1 MNPKS
6 TILITGASGFV
17 GRLLAQ
23 AEIEKGNKVIGI
35 HDPAESPDLFFD
47 SYPIDLRNHQALK
60 EFINGIGVLEQVYHL
75 AAISSVRMCQENPS
89 LCFDVNV
96 TGTLNL
102 LDASSKL
109 KAKPKLLFTSSCEVY
124 GRVDLRDLPITEDAK
139 PEPVNVYGLSKL
151 TGENICHFYMREN
164 GLPVVITRA
173 FNHTGPG
180 RPAHFV
186 FPYVASTLAKIEKG
200 ELEPVL
206 AMGNLSVTRDV
217 LDARDV
223 VRAYMMVM
231 DKGKS
236 GNVYNVTSGR
246 SISIERGVRMLIE
259 ISGLNVKI
267 TQEQSRM
274 RAYDIPQLSGDA
286 SRIEKDLGW
295 RAEITLEQTFKDLLR
310 YWRAKEGVS

>member
-1 MNPKS
+1 MNPD

-23 AEIEKGNKVIGI
+23 AEIEKGSKVIGI
-35 HDPAESPDLFFD
+35 HDPAESPDLSFN
-47 SYPIDLRNHQALK
+47 SYPIDLRSSQALK
-60 EFINGIGVLEQVYHL
+60 EFISGIGVLEEVYHL

-109 KAKPKLLFTSSCEVY
+109 KAKPRLLFTSSCEVY
-124 GRVDLRDLPITEDAK
+124 GRVNPADLPIGEDTK
-139 PEPVNVYGLSKL
+139 PDPINVYGLSKL
-151 TGENICHFYMREN
+151 TAEGICRFYMREHA
-164 GLPVVITRA
+164 LPVVITRA

-180 RPAHFV
+180 QAEGFV
-186 FPYVASTLAKIEKG
+186 FPHVASALARIQKG
-200 ELEPVL
+200 SCEPIL
-206 AMGNLSVTRDV
+206 KLGNLSVQRDV

-231 DKGKS
+231 DRGKS

-246 SISIERGVRMLIE
+246 SISIEQGVRMLIE

-274 RAYDIPQLSGDA
+274 RAYDIPQLSADA

-295 RAEITLEQTFKDLLR
+295 RAEITLEQTFNDLLH
-310 YWRAKEGVS
+310 YWRAKEGVL

>member
-1 MNPKS
+1 MNPD

-23 AEIEKGNKVIGI
+23 AEMEKGNKVIGI
-35 HDPAESPDLFFD
+35 HDPAESPDLSFN
-47 SYPIDLRNHQALK
+47 SYPVDLRNSKALN
-60 EFINGIGVLEQVYHL
+60 EFINGIGVLEEVYHL
-75 AAISSVRMCQENPS
+75 AAISSVRMCQENPM

-102 LDASSKL
+102 LDALSKL
-109 KAKPKLLFTSSCEVY
+109 EAKPKVLFTSSCEVY
-124 GRVDLRDLPITEDAK
+124 GKVDPADLPIGEDTK
-139 PEPVNVYGLSKL
+139 TDPINIYGLSKL
-151 TGENICHFYMREN
+151 TAEGICRFFMREY
-164 GLPVVITRA
+164 GLPIVITRA

-206 AMGNLSVTRDV
+206 AMGNLSVIRDV

-223 VRAYMMVM
+223 VRGYMKVM
-231 DKGKS
+231 DKGNPGS
-236 GNVYNVTSGR
+236 IYNVASGR
-246 SISIERGVRMLIE
+246 SISIEQGVRMLIE

-267 TQEQSRM
+267 TQEESRM
-274 RAYDIPQLSGDA
+274 RAYDIPQLFADA
-286 SRIEKDLGW
+286 SRMEKDLGW

>member
-1 MNPKS
+1 MNPD

-23 AEIEKGNKVIGI
+23 AEIENGNKVIGI
-35 HDPAESPDLFFD
+35 HDPSESPQLEFESQGLDIRDTSKLQNF
-47 SYPIDLRNHQALK
+47 IAELK
-60 EFINGIGVLEQVYHL
+60 PRKTYHL

-109 KAKPKLLFTSSCEVY
+109 KAKPKVLFTSSCEVY
-124 GRVDLRDLPITEDAK
+124 GRVDPADLPIGEDAK
-139 PEPVNVYGLSKL
+139 PYPINIYGLSKL
-151 TGENICHFYMREN
+151 TAEGICRFYMREF
-164 GLPVVITRA
+164 GLPIVITRA

-180 RPAHFV
+180 QAEGFV
-186 FPYVASTLAKIEKG
+186 FPHVASALARKNSPILK
-200 ELEPVL
+200 L
-206 AMGNLSVTRDV
+206 GNLSVIRDV

-223 VRAYMMVM
+223 VRAYMKVM
-231 DKGKS
+231 DRGKPGS
-236 GNVYNVTSGR
+236 VYNVASGR
-246 SISIERGVRMLIE
+246 LISIEQGVRMLIE
-259 ISGLNVKI
+259 ISGLSVKI
-267 TQEQSRM
+267 AQEESRM
-274 RAYDIPQLSGDA
+274 RAYDIPQLTGDA

-310 YWRAKEGVS
+310 YWRAKEGIS